1 MATYLTV
8 GLPCLPFNLY
18 SVFWKHC
25 DTKMTQKLTIIG
37 HGTAFKTEQN
47 SYHQLYKDPKWQ
59 CKTIQTRKLT
69 SYFEIKK
76 SVCLNTPFKLKPT
89 LLLLSFQLYKC
100 VLISIPF
107 KCTINMFW
115 KTLAVYWN
123 ACLYTKK
130 KCILRFV
137 VVSLKDSY
145 HTYNFERFKRVFF
158 FYTKHAKQESENSAH
173 RPKCASF
180 YMPIK
185 VEIDAF
191 KLKTN
196 VLL

>member
-1 MATYLTV
+1 
-8 GLPCLPFNLY
+8 
-18 SVFWKHC
+18 
-25 DTKMTQKLTIIG
+25 
-37 HGTAFKTEQN
+37 
-47 SYHQLYKDPKWQ
+47 
-59 CKTIQTRKLT
+59 
-69 SYFEIKK
+69 
-76 SVCLNTPFKLKPT
+76 
-89 LLLLSFQLYKC
+89 
-100 VLISIPF
+100 
-107 KCTINMFW
+107 MFI
-115 KTLAVYWN
+115 YE
-123 ACLYTKK
+123 K

-158 FYTKHAKQESENSAH
+158 YTKHAKQVSENSAH